1 MNTGNLYLLVG
12 GRPQLR
18 VFARI
23 SCRHTAWFLNNDK
36 AGRGASQQLMDRPF
50 TMTVPVPK
58 NKNNTQEQPLLP
70 FNVAVGKLGRY
81 MRRRP
86 GPMAVPPPKSSD
98 ERPVAIRRV
107 QSRQTPSA
115 LTSTTIPAADP
126 PDAVQ
131 INTQALS
138 RRMDMHGE
146 VQSNGQPQHVQSPG
160 PAGASQD
167 ASQPG
172 SVQHQEPSQ
181 EAHSATLVEAS
192 KAHNQMSEPEVRT
205 QTDTSRKNLQSEA
218 VQEDSQTERIRSRL
232 ALWDQEEKAA
242 STKPVQFAVE
252 QRFVPSDQI
261 YIMGTDPVGRYI
273 AYAIAGCESLP
284 PPYYMLHAYGLGR
297 DWKRAGRGI
306 TVYEG
311 EQAIR
316 RDRIIGLD
324 TSTSYY
330 DEDTKNMVIKNLIVT
345 VPAGHVRRVL
355 EPFVHRLD
363 HRSTICLVND
373 GLGVAEDLIQA
384 YFPDVLRR
392 PTFLLGHFSTLLGHT
407 GDQFSVEKVREGRL
421 YLTLFQHTIADP
433 IIRHRFKRH
442 PPIERTQNAQHL
454 LRILTAVPDLNASG
468 HPPQDFFR
476 YKLPT
481 VAFQSVVD
489 PLTVMLDCTYD
500 KLPSNSYA
508 RLLIDQLLSEVCG
521 VVSRMW
527 ECRNSQKFQQ
537 FATSTKLRD
546 EVWHKMMRRRTA
558 SSRMRTDAARGRE
571 TDIDYLCGYFVRRGR
586 EQGLSVNT
594 LDTIIS
600 EVKGK
605 RQVARERQGIDIPL
619 EI

>member
-23 SCRHTAWFLNNDK
+23 PCRHTAWFLNNDK
-36 AGRGASQQLMDRPF
+36 AGRGASQQLVNRSF
-50 TMTVPVPK
+50 KTTVPVPK
-58 NKNNTQEQPLLP
+58 KKNQAQQPLLP
-70 FNVAVGKLGRY
+70 FDIAVGKLGRL

-86 GPMAVPPPKSSD
+86 GPMAVPPPEPSD
-98 ERPVAIRRV
+98 DGPLAIRRA
-107 QSRQTPSA
+107 QARHTPFAS
-115 LTSTTIPAADP
+115 TSTSIPAADRA
-126 PDAVQ
+126 DTVQ

-138 RRMDMHGE
+138 RRIDGD
-146 VQSNGQPQHVQSPG
+146 VQSNGQPQIAQHSD

-167 ASQPG
+167 TSQPG
-172 SVQHQEPSQ
+172 RVRHQGSSQ
-181 EAHSATLVEAS
+181 EAHNSNLVEAS
-192 KAHNQMSEPEVRT
+192 EDQNQTSQSEEPNHIG
-205 QTDTSRKNLQSEA
+205 TSRENLQSKA
-218 VQEDSQTERIRSRL
+218 VQHDSQTERIRSRV
-232 ALWDQEEKAA
+232 ALWDQEERAA
-242 STKPVQFAVE
+242 STKAVPFAVE
-252 QRFVPSDQI
+252 QRFTPSDQI
-261 YIMGTDPVGRYI
+261 YVMGTDPVGRYI
-273 AYAIAGCESLP
+273 AYALAGCESLP

-297 DWKRAGRGI
+297 NWNRAGRCI

-311 EQAIR
+311 KQAIS

-330 DEDTKNMVIKNLIVT
+330 DEDTKNMVIKNFIVT
-345 VPAGHVRRVL
+345 VPAGHVLRVL

-373 GLGVAEDLIQA
+373 GLGVAEDLIQV

-407 GDQFSVEKVREGRL
+407 GDQFSVDKVREGRL
-421 YLTLFQHTIADP
+421 YLTLFQQTIADP
-433 IIRHRFKRH
+433 IIRQRFKRH

-481 VAFQSVVD
+481 VAFQSVID

-508 RLLIDQLLSEVCG
+508 RLLIDQLLAEVCG

-537 FATSTKLRD
+537 FAASSKLRD

-558 SSRMRTDAARGRE
+558 SSRMRTDTARGRE

-586 EQGLSVNT
+586 EQGLSVKT

-605 RQVARERQGIDIPL
+605 QQVARERQGIDIPL